1 MSIIPF
7 ALSHSCYFPN
17 LTPVLADG
25 NGGKSA
31 ETPLVILLILIIPL
45 F

>member
-1 MSIIPF
+1 MSIISS
-7 ALSHSCYFPN
+7 ALSHSCYFSN

-25 NGGKSA
+25 KGGKSA
-31 ETPLVILLILIIPL
+31 KTPLVILLILIVPL